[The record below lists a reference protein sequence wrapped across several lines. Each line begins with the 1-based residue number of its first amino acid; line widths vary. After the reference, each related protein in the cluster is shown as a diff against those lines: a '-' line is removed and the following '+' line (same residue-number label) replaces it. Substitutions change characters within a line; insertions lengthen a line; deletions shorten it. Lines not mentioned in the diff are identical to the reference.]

1 MLNDYHA
8 EESLQNFVAD
18 HSFIQDS
25 KTYFYRF
32 GFNFKIPEDF
42 RSSLMSTRGCDLG
55 ADCDAGGLDFESCPF
70 DSVDGSYDCNYG
82 AGHIINGELI
92 LEKGVLFK
100 EAEEKLVQYSDLYG
114 SDCATGSNDACAPS
128 IGLYC
133 HQTDETCQAMP
144 KIGNVCE
151 SASDCIDPDF
161 GYPILECKTFS
172 EGTANLQKNCS
183 NY

>member
-1 MLNDYHA
+1 M
-8 EESLQNFVAD
+8 AD
-18 HSFIQDS
+18 RSFTQDD

-42 RSSLMSTRGCDLG
+42 KSSYKSTMGCDLA
-55 ADCDAGGLDFESCPF
+55 ADCDVGGLDFESCPF

-92 LEKGVLFK
+92 LEKGFLFK
-100 EAEEKLVQYSDLYG
+100 EAEEKLVKYSDLYG
-114 SDCATGSNDACAPS
+114 SSCVSGSVEACDPS

-133 HQTDETCQAMP
+133 HQSELT
-144 KIGNVCE
+144 CE
-151 SASDCIDPDF
+151 SNVNIGLSCASDADCLDANF
-161 GYPILECKTFS
+161 GYPILTCKTFS
-172 EGTANLQKNCS
+172 EGTDFEVQKCS